1 MATVTHCHPAP
12 PPDFLRPQGHISR
25 CTALA
30 PLHFPFLIP
39 VFKTFNSTI
48 KPPLSGDNSGRC
60 APDFGDIPK
69 FPFRDVNSYPK
80 ESQIF
85 KSIFVYFHLK

>member
-12 PPDFLRPQGHISR
+12 PPD
-25 CTALA
+25 LA

-69 FPFRDVNSYPK
+69 FPFRDVNSFPK